1 MSHLTDDQVA
11 RIAARL
17 VERMGGAPVQ
27 ARPPESSTM
36 AVAPIYAEVRGTA
49 AGLGRSETPAMAA
62 GMAGSET
69 KVAAIET
76 RRLDSAA
83 TATSAGGAS
92 SDGLFDS
99 IDAAVAAARVAFLQ
113 LGGTTLAQ
121 RDRIIAAIR
130 EAMLPAAEELSRM
143 AWEETG
149 LGRVEDK
156 ILKNRLVITK
166 TPGIEV
172 LHPEAVSGD
181 HGLTLFERAPYGVIG
196 AITPV
201 TNPTSTIICNSI
213 GMLAAGNAV
222 VFNAH
227 PSARRS
233 SCHTVRLLNRAIRS
247 AGGPPNLV
255 CTVAEP
261 TIETAKELMR
271 HPGVR
276 LLVVTGGAGVVEEA
290 MRSGKRA
297 ICAGPGN
304 PPSVVDETADLERAA
319 RDIVRGASLDN
330 NIICTD
336 EKEVFVV
343 RAVADA
349 LLEGMV
355 RHGAYRLNAGE
366 LRRVEHVMFTA
377 NHGPGKPAVMN
388 KMLIGKNAARILEE
402 AGIHV
407 DPQTRLA
414 VADVPPE
421 HPLVWT
427 EQMMPVLPV
436 VRVEDAGKAIDL
448 AIRAER
454 GCGHSA
460 AMHSRNIDNL
470 SRMAREINTTIF
482 VKNGPCCA
490 GLGAGGEGHASF
502 TIASPT
508 GEGMTGPLSFT
519 RERRC
524 VVVDHFRIV

>member
-1 MSHLTDDQVA
+1 VSLLTDDQIA

-17 VERMGGAPVQ
+17 AERMGGPPARAGQ
-27 ARPPESSTM
+27 A
-36 AVAPIYAEVRGTA
+36 
-49 AGLGRSETPAMAA
+49 RSETRTTAPGAGRTTTAA
-62 GMAGSET
+62 AEP
-69 KVAAIET
+69 
-76 RRLDSAA
+76 
-83 TATSAGGAS
+83 AGGS
-92 SDGLFDS
+92 RVEMGEGVFDS
-99 IDAAVAAARVAFLQ
+99 IDGAVQAARGAFVA
-113 LGGTTLAQ
+113 LGKETLVK
-121 RDRIIAAIR
+121 RNGIIAAIR

-156 ILKNRLVITK
+156 IVKNRLVTTK
-166 TPGIEV
+166 TPGTEA

-213 GMLAAGNAV
+213 GMIAAGNAV

-227 PSARRS
+227 PSARACS
-233 SCHTVRLLNRAIRS
+233 GHTIRLLNRAIRS
-247 AGGPPNLV
+247 AGGPPNLIA
-255 CTVAEP
+255 TVAAP

-276 LLVVTGGAGVVEEA
+276 LLAVTGGAAVVEEA
-290 MRSGKRA
+290 MHSGKRA

-304 PPSVVDETADLERAA
+304 PPSVVDETADIERAA

-343 RAVADA
+343 RSVADA
-349 LLEGMV
+349 LLEAMT
-355 RHGAYRLNAGE
+355 RHGAYRLSPSE
-366 LRRVEHVMFTA
+366 LRRVEQVIFKA
-377 NHGPGKPAVMN
+377 NHGPGKPAVIN
-388 KMLIGKNAARILEE
+388 KELIGKNAARILDA
-402 AGIHV
+402 AGITV

-414 VADVPPE
+414 VCDVSAD

-436 VRVEDAGKAIDL
+436 VRVENADQAIDL
-448 AIRAER
+448 AIRAEK

-460 AMHSRNIDNL
+460 AMHSRNLDNL

-508 GEGMTGPLSFT
+508 GEGMTGPMSFT

>member
-17 VERMGGAPVQ
+17 VERMGGSPAG
-27 ARPPESSTM
+27 AGRSESPAAS
-36 AVAPIYAEVRGTA
+36 AGRSESRGTA
-49 AGLGRSETPAMAA
+49 SGTGRPESRAVTP
-62 GMAGSET
+62 GVS
-69 KVAAIET
+69 
-76 RRLDSAA
+76 RSSASPTA
-83 TATSAGGAS
+83 TATGAGAETG
-92 SDGLFDS
+92 DGVFDS
-99 IDAAVAAARVAFLQ
+99 VDTAVQAARAAFLA
-113 LGGTTLAQ
+113 LGKETLA
-121 RDRIIAAIR
+121 RRNGIIAAIR
-130 EAMLPAAEELSRM
+130 AAMLPAVEELSRM

-149 LGRVEDK
+149 LGRTEDK
-156 ILKNRLVITK
+156 IIKNRLVITK
-166 TPGIEV
+166 TPGVEV

-227 PSARRS
+227 PSARNC

-247 AGGPPNLV
+247 AGGPPDLV
-255 CTVAEP
+255 TTVAAP

-276 LLVVTGGAGVVEEA
+276 LLAVTGGAAVVEEA

-304 PPSVVDETADLERAA
+304 PPSVVDETADIERAA

-355 RHGAYRLNAGE
+355 RHGAYRLSASE
-366 LRRVEHVMFTA
+366 LRRVEQVIFKA

-388 KMLIGKNAARILEE
+388 KELIGKNAARILEE
-402 AGIHV
+402 AGIKV

-414 VADVPPE
+414 VADVPAE

-448 AIRAER
+448 AIRAEK

-460 AMHSRNIDNL
+460 AMHSRNLDNL

-524 VVVDHFRIV
+524 VLVDHFRIV